1 MPSPE
6 NDLGPKRANAP
17 SPIAAPLTTEEQTM
31 AALYPHQPLLQG
43 IELSR
48 CDPRSGVAAPGRAAP
63 AGAEAPAGGCLG
75 ISTISPHGCPPADAP
90 AEAAF
95 ELTAPPEKHFR
106 RSQRRTIYALLNAHA
121 KLELP
126 STGTPALSRA
136 ERYRLQ
142 SAARVA
148 IPGHRTSHC
157 LFTAEGAGVGVQ
169 YSEARQRASY
179 SGLITCG
186 RVWTCPVCAAKISE
200 GRRLELAAAVEKH
213 LAAGGGVYLITRTF
227 PHTIEDRLAD
237 LRASL
242 KAAEDCY
249 KGEAWRR
256 AKRHFGIVA
265 TIRNLENLLGENGW
279 HLHIHELIFT
289 KAPLLDDLTEGKDAN
304 ALLPAAFADYTKV
317 HLLPASRLG
326 LRRLIAKQWTRACT
340 KAGLL
345 APSWLRGVDVSDCQ
359 SPRAMAAY
367 VGKWGLDHEVTKS
380 HQKKGKRGSMS
391 PFDLLRV
398 IAHSDDK
405 MAVAIARR
413 LFAEYAEAMH
423 GARQLVTACDED
435 YAHLFEQES
444 DEALAEKEDDD
455 RAVLAL
461 LSLEAWGYIRN
472 KHRAQLLEAVEA
484 SPVAATIRDYF
495 ATRFPAFTGDPFQS
509 LASPRPDDDDEED
522 YEAPLD
528 DARWVAGGSDD
539 CPF

>member
-1 MPSPE
+1 MPSPK

-17 SPIAAPLTTEEQTM
+17 SPIAAPLTTEEHAM
-31 AALYPHQPLLQG
+31 AALYPHQPLLHG

-48 CDPRSGVAAPGRAAP
+48 CDSRSGVAAPGRAAP
-63 AGAEAPAGGCLG
+63 VGAEAPVGAALVV
-75 ISTISPHGCPPADAP
+75 TTNSPHGTPPVTPADAP
-90 AEAAF
+90 AF
-95 ELTAPPEKHFR
+95 ELTAPPEKQAT

-121 KLELP
+121 KLDLP
-126 STGTPALSRA
+126 RLETPALIRA

-148 IPGHRTSHC
+148 IPAHRTAHC

-169 YSEARQRASY
+169 YSQARKRASY

-186 RVWTCPVCAAKISE
+186 RLWTCPVCAAKISE
-200 GRRLELAAAVEKH
+200 GRCQELMTAVEKH
-213 LAAGGGVYLITRTF
+213 LSAGGGVYLITRTF
-227 PHTIEDRLAD
+227 PHTIEDRLGD
-237 LRASL
+237 LRACL
-242 KAAEDCY
+242 KAAEDVY

-256 AKRHFGIVA
+256 AKAHFGIVS

-289 KAPLLDDLTEGKDAN
+289 KAPLLDDLTQAKDAN
-304 ALLPAAFADYTKV
+304 ALLPAAFEDYTK
-317 HLLPASRLG
+317 LTQLPASRLG

-340 KAGLL
+340 KSGLL

-359 SPRAMAAY
+359 SPRAMAKY
-367 VGKWGLDHEVTKS
+367 VGKWGLEHEITKS
-380 HQKKGKRGSMS
+380 HLKKGKRGSMA

-413 LFAEYAEAMH
+413 LFAEYAQAMH
-423 GARQLVTACDED
+423 GARQLVVSCDAD
-435 YAHLFEQES
+435 YAHLFEQET
-444 DEALAEKEDDD
+444 DEALAAKEDDD
-455 RAVLAL
+455 RAILAL
-461 LSLEAWGYIRN
+461 LTLEAWGYIRN

-509 LASPRPDDDDEED
+509 LAAPRPDDDDEED

-528 DARWVAGGSDD
+528 DARWVAGDSDD